1 MKVPFVSR
9 TYKGIIVVG
18 MTVLVALGSMHGQ
31 SPITIDTSNAN
42 LWTISNGAITVHWL
56 PGNGRINSIRWT
68 AFPDQELI
76 DQTNTD
82 RNGPKGFNMDNA
94 GSIGGGVTPAYFLD
108 PNGNYIDF
116 WVAHAADSVSPFAW
130 SWHSVLFANDPGVH
144 VYFVLDHG
152 PGDAV
157 GSIGQV
163 QWVFRGDLT
172 QLVTTY
178 SVNSGLDNLG
188 ATSVPMPD
196 AVLFGTGLTSGRNV
210 QDATSDLHG
219 LPLPAGF
226 RRQFYTKYDYSSYE
240 YLHKAEGVFGSTI
253 GAWMVVPSTESL
265 TGGPTKQDLIFTGNL
280 LIMEA
285 FSNHLDNNINFTVPA
300 DAVAHRLYG
309 PFYLHFN
316 QFSPAFPSAASLY
329 HEALSA
335 GHAMKSAYN
344 RETVLVNSGYIPS
357 TDRGEVHVKVKG
369 AKRLDRN
376 QGWAVLSD
384 PNTNFQYTH
393 AGQEYWTSIDREG
406 SAHFDGVA
414 PGTYRLSV
422 YALGTWGELRL
433 DGVEVKAR
441 KTTHMSLRFTRENF
455 GSASPV
461 WTIGQPDRSSHEF
474 LHGQIA
480 NPPDL
485 DPNDRDRDDAEDRL
499 GNESDDDREHPE
511 TWTNGADHDDE
522 FEVRHGNRVQDDRQ
536 YWGNW
541 NYWADFAPTN
551 GAVIYYATAVGSTP
565 ATNDLTKWNYNQW
578 HIFNPGLYAGVFSPT
593 DQTTDGYKF
602 ICPAYV
608 GNCVTARV
616 PDWQVHFTTTA
627 NQQAQGP
634 FAALSIG
641 LADTESN
648 LTVSL
653 NGNPITWHGLGLK
666 NADADVRSGF
676 SGTYQWVV
684 FEWNTNQLAPPGAD
698 NVITFHVDH
707 MQGVMYDAL
716 RMEIT
721 AASAAH
727 ESTGWNDY
735 EYLNSAKYEPAN
747 DSVSNNN
754 Q

>member
-1 MKVPFVSR
+1 MKVHFAFRSL
-9 TYKGIIVVG
+9 
-18 MTVLVALGSMHGQ
+18 TVMMALATIMLFAPAYVRGQ

-42 LWTISNGAITVHWL
+42 LWVISNGVLTVHWL
-56 PGNGRINSIRWT
+56 PGDGRINSIRWT

-76 DQTNTD
+76 DQTNGD
-82 RNGPKGFNMDNA
+82 RKGPKGFYMDNA
-94 GSIGGGVTPAYFLD
+94 GNVGGSITPSFFLD

-116 WVAHAADSVSPFAW
+116 WVTHTADSVSPFTW
-130 SWHSVLFANDPGVH
+130 SWHDVLFANDPGVH
-144 VYFVLDHG
+144 VYFALDHG
-152 PGDAV
+152 PGNAA
-157 GSIGQV
+157 GSIGQI
-163 QWVFRGDLT
+163 QWVFRGDLK
-172 QLVTTY
+172 QLVNTY
-178 SVNSGLDNLG
+178 SVNTGLDNLG

-196 AVLFGTGLTSGRNV
+196 AVLFGTGLSSGRNV

-219 LPLPAGF
+219 LPLPTGDLHGLPLPTGY

-240 YLHKAEGVFGSTI
+240 YLHQAEGVFGSTI

-285 FSNHLDNNINFTVPA
+285 FSNHLDNQINFTVPA

-316 QFSPAFPSAASLY
+316 EFTPTTPSAASLY
-329 HEALSA
+329 QEALGA
-335 GHAMKSAYN
+335 GGAMKLAYDG
-344 RETVLVNSGYIPS
+344 ETPLLNSGYVPS
-357 TDRGEVHVKVKG
+357 TNRSEVQVKVDG
-369 AKRLDRN
+369 AKGLDLN

-384 PNTNFQYTH
+384 PNTNFQYSH
-393 AGQEYWTSIDREG
+393 AGREYWTSINPGRV
-406 SAHFDGVA
+406 ANFHGVA

-422 YALGTWGELRL
+422 YVLGMWGELRV
-433 DGVEVKAR
+433 DSVQVKAGA
-441 KTTHMSLRFTRENF
+441 TTHVSLSFTQENF
-455 GSASPV
+455 GSASPI
-461 WTIGQPDRSSHEF
+461 WTIGNPDRSSHEF
-474 LHGQIA
+474 LHGQIT

-485 DPNDRDRDDAEDRL
+485 DPTYVDDFVARL
-499 GNESDDDREHPE
+499 GNATQDDRE
-511 TWTNGADHDDE
+511 
-522 FEVRHGNRVQDDRQ
+522 

-541 NYWADFAPTN
+541 NYWADFASTN
-551 GAVIYYATAVGSTP
+551 GAVIYYATAVGPTP

-578 HIFNPGLYAGVFSPT
+578 RIFSPGLYAGVFNPA
-593 DQTTDGYKF
+593 DQTTDGYKY
-602 ICPAYV
+602 ICPAYA

-627 NQQAQGP
+627 DQQAQGP
-634 FAALSIG
+634 FVVLSLG

-653 NGNPITWHGLGLK
+653 NGNPIAWHGLGIK

-684 FEWNTNQLAPPGAD
+684 FEWNTSQLAPPGED

-721 AASAAH
+721 PASVAH
-727 ESTGWNDY
+727 EATGWNDY

-747 DSVSNNN
+747 DSISNNN
-754 Q
+754 K

>member
-1 MKVPFVSR
+1 MKIHYAWR
-9 TYKGIIVVG
+9 TLRGMIVLGITMLFAPG
-18 MTVLVALGSMHGQ
+18 FARGQ

-42 LWTISNGAITVHWL
+42 RWIISNGALTVHWL
-56 PGNGRINSIRWT
+56 PGNGRINSIHWT

-94 GSIGGGVTPAYFLD
+94 GNIGGSVTPAFFLD

-116 WVAHAADSVSPFAW
+116 WVTHTADSVSPFTW
-130 SWHSVLFANDPGVH
+130 SWHNVLFANDPGVH
-144 VYFVLDHG
+144 VYFVFDHG
-152 PGDAV
+152 PGNAV
-157 GSIGQV
+157 GSIGQI
-163 QWVFRGDLT
+163 QWVFRGDLK

-178 SVNSGLDNLG
+178 AVNTGLDNLG

-196 AVLFGTGLTSGRNV
+196 AVLFGTGLTPGRNV

-219 LPLPAGF
+219 LPVPTGDLHGLSLPDGY

-240 YLHKAEGVFGSTI
+240 YLHKAEGVYGSTLS
-253 GAWMVVPSTESL
+253 AWMVVPSTESL

-285 FSNHLDNNINFTVPA
+285 FSNHLDNQINFTVPA
-300 DAVAHRLYG
+300 NAVAHRLYG

-316 QFSPAFPSAASLY
+316 QFSPTSPTPAALY
-329 HEALSA
+329 QEALSA
-335 GHAMKSAYN
+335 GDAIQPAYDG
-344 RETVLVNSGYIPS
+344 ETVLLNSGYVPS
-357 TDRGEVHVKVKG
+357 TARGEVQVKVEG
-369 AKRLDRN
+369 AKGLDLN

-393 AGQEYWTSIDREG
+393 TGPEYWTNINPGSI
-406 SAHFDGVA
+406 ANFHGVA
-414 PGTYRLSV
+414 PGKYRLSV
-422 YALGTWGELRL
+422 YVLRSWGELRL
-433 DGVEVKAR
+433 DGVEVKAQA
-441 KTTHMSLRFTRENF
+441 TTHASLHFTQETF
-455 GSASPV
+455 GSASPI
-461 WTIGQPDRSSHEF
+461 WTIGNADRSSHEF
-474 LHGQIA
+474 LHGQIT

-485 DPNDRDRDDAEDRL
+485 DPNYVDEFVARL
-499 GNESDDDREHPE
+499 GSAIQDDRE
-511 TWTNGADHDDE
+511 
-522 FEVRHGNRVQDDRQ
+522 

-541 NYWADFAPTN
+541 NYWADFASTN
-551 GAVIYYATAVGSTP
+551 GAVIYNATAVGQAP

-578 HIFNPGLYAGVFSPT
+578 RIFSPGLYAGVFNPA
-593 DQTTDGYKF
+593 DQTTDGYKY

-627 NQQAQGP
+627 DQQAQGP
-634 FAALSIG
+634 FVVLSVG

-648 LTVSL
+648 LTASL
-653 NGNPITWHGLGLK
+653 NGNPITWHGLNLK

-684 FEWNTNQLAPPGAD
+684 FEWNTSQLAPPGAD

-721 AASAAH
+721 GASAAH
-727 ESTGWNDY
+727 ETTGWNDY

-747 DSVSNNN
+747 DSISNNN